1 VHAVDPARGCM
12 LHVRD
17 AADPPRGAT
26 TDGAKTLDSAGGV
39 LAVYDAGGEHAVGR
53 HEHVECLHA
62 AIVHLAALPWSDAWG
77 CGPGGRVSAGG
88 ERTASVARTARS
100 IAPGVP
106 ATRAS
111 DGNVGNVRCCGS
123 PAPSSATGAISSAVT
138 AAALRVDLRR
148 EDATRC
154 CTASSSGSTDVSRVD
169 IRRRVTGVSMARGLR
184 RRTTTFASV
193 VSGGCGRWIDALDG
207 GGGEP
212 LAHLLM
218 RFALEEA
225 SPRGRTSERPCWRE
239 LEAAL
244 SLVGLGWAAAGH
256 ARCITT
262 RR

>member
-1 VHAVDPARGCM
+1 VSSCSYRPPGC
-12 LHVRD
+12 
-17 AADPPRGAT
+17 PPLERRLG
-26 TDGAKTLDSAGGV
+26 LRAGWQS
-39 LAVYDAGGEHAVGR
+39 LGR
-53 HEHVECLHA
+53 R
-62 AIVHLAALPWSDAWG
+62 S
-77 CGPGGRVSAGG
+77 RG

-218 RFALEEA
+218 RFALDEA